1 MLLNSPHCSFK
12 AWLAV
17 SVLFTPYPRLNE
29 ALPSPDLP
37 AASEHGAALR
47 LALEAAGAW
56 PTTGAPPG
64 QGPATQDTTSPHL
77 QQSARRSQ
85 PRGGGALPDVSV
97 SVSVSVSVCVR
108 VFLRPDVPVY
118 SCGPASGPAPLSSR
132 APGPALRPKPRRPQ
146 DLLESPGKR
155 RGDEG

>member
-97 SVSVSVSVCVR
+97 SVSVSVSVCESVSSARCPR
-108 VFLRPDVPVY
+108 VQLWSSLW
-118 SCGPASGPAPLSSR
+118 SCSPLLQGPGASPPTAATPP
-132 APGPALRPKPRRPQ
+132 PGP
-146 DLLESPGKR
+146 PGVSRKEAGR
-155 RGDEG
+155 